1 MFAFVAF
8 SNAVGHSI
16 ELFKNALWQCSF
28 ILLSLIKKELLFT
41 TCMFLCEPVL
51 LLFFFPCLCMNVC
64 VCVYES
70 VSAHLYYIWLV
81 SRSCQLGQIFPTSHR
96 HTGKTHS
103 FYLNFNKC
111 SSVSSWFFFFLF
123 LYRKKTFCPQ
133 ANLRTFSVI
142 FFGGAVAEHFSD
154 FSYNVQILFSGLF
167 FFS

>member
-51 LLFFFPCLCMNVC
+51 LLFFSLSVHECVC
-64 VCVYES
+64 VCES

-111 SSVSSWFFFFLF
+111 SSVSSWFFFFFISLQKENF
-123 LYRKKTFCPQ
+123 LSSSKFEDILS
-133 ANLRTFSVI
+133 NIFWGGSGRTFLR
-142 FFGGAVAEHFSD
+142 F
-154 FSYNVQILFSGLF
+154 QL
-167 FFS
+167 